1 MKDETQLVRLLDA
14 LKETLPGLPGFLSLS
29 LFGSLA
35 EGRSDGYSDIDL
47 VVETDDLIGAKTAL
61 LGLLE
66 QIGPIEF
73 CWAMSF
79 RPDEWN
85 PTIVFREEG
94 YHHKLDLGLTD
105 VSAADRTIPTEQTTL
120 LIDVP
125 RSDICGVRECR
136 GYVPQ
141 EGSLGHFMLD
151 KYIGFLR
158 YVKARKRG
166 QTMTCYR
173 FAAGG
178 VDWQLA
184 LMYARMTGDAARRPK
199 LSTPEYVKL
208 DGLLSSD
215 DRATLLPSL
224 DFSSLTAM
232 DSTVRAAMDRML
244 QDARQLAAISGE
256 ELQTDVFERMSR
268 FVSQELPPNTPD
280 GRRQG

>member
-1 MKDETQLVRLLDA
+1 MMKDWERLGQMLDA
-14 LKETLPGLPGFLSLS
+14 LKEVLPGLPGFRTLS
-29 LFGSLA
+29 LFGSMA
-35 EGRSDGYSDIDL
+35 EGRADGYSDIDL
-47 VVETDDLIGAKTAL
+47 IVETDDLPGAKTAL
-61 LGLLE
+61 LGMLE

-73 CWAMSF
+73 CWAINL

-105 VSAADRTIPTEQTTL
+105 VSAADRTIPAEQTIL
-120 LIDVP
+120 LVDVP
-125 RSDICGVRECR
+125 GSEICDARECR

-173 FAAGG
+173 FAAAG

-208 DGLLSSD
+208 DGLISAD
-215 DRATLLPSL
+215 DRAALLPSL

-244 QDARQLAAISGE
+244 ADALHLAAMTGE
-256 ELQTDVFERMSR
+256 ELPTEVFERMCA
-268 FVSQELPPNTPD
+268 FVAHELA
-280 GRRQG
+280 G